1 MVMKDLFIMA
11 REPGKVD
18 DKNSQQV
25 KIDDLTSSNSILIHF
40 QAPDKSN
47 LSHDAKIFKKC

>member
-1 MVMKDLFIMA
+1 MKDLFIVA